1 MAHDTGR
8 TVATYAGITGVKRFR
23 RQKFTGLQI
32 LQVEVLHRIEHFQH
46 GELRRLTWGVEWQD
60 ANDMQAAQIALGASF
75 EKPGKT
81 IASIDAEGKCFD
93 GAGNVIAYRRPDGI
107 RWVTDDPVPYQKE
120 AESTGDIRGG
130 NRNCMHD
137 WASAGDEAPF
147 GWSMCRKCRALNSN
161 GMPPPR
167 KP

>member
-32 LQVEVLHRIEHFQH
+32 LQVEVIHCIQHFQH

-107 RWVTDDPVPYQKE
+107 RWVTDDNRPYKSPE
-120 AESTGDIRGG
+120 PISGCPPHNWTSWTDDNSIPCGYHRCVDCGRVADL
-130 NRNCMHD
+130 NKP
-137 WASAGDEAPF
+137 SA
-147 GWSMCRKCRALNSN
+147 
-161 GMPPPR
+161 PPR